1 VAGLAEAVAARGRG
15 GASQGWPRLLVA
27 VAAETTFRRRILASA
42 EASIGLE
49 TSRARGGSG
58 RMNSTELEE
67 LQGGRAVAAL
77 RGSARGAG
85 AVLGELDLAAAL
97 V

>member
-1 VAGLAEAVAARGRG
+1 M
-15 GASQGWPRLLVA
+15 A
-27 VAAETTFRRRILASA
+27 VAAETTFRRWILASA

-49 TSRARGGSG
+49 TSWARGASG

-77 RGSARGAG
+77 RGGARGAG
-85 AVLGELDLAAAL
+85 AAPWELGRR
-97 V
+97 